1 MAPKTAKEVQ
11 NFLSGK
17 EPTVTKTVQPH
28 PELEDCEAKPYTR
41 EMAIRERKQ
50 EKSNIIELGAELAE
64 LETKEGSERKNKDGQ
79 IIMNPDNTPAKYPD
93 KYYATFVF
101 MGGTIQVEVKEV
113 QLPSLIIGE
122 TYFCKGRLAM
132 VKNFGKEELA
142 PVFTTFTQLYAG

>member
-1 MAPKTAKEVQ
+1 MA
-11 NFLSGK
+11 
-17 EPTVTKTVQPH
+17 TKNEKQA
-28 PELEDCEAKPYTR
+28 PELINHEEIPYTR

-64 LETKEGSERKNKDGQ
+64 LETKPGSERKNKDGQ

-101 MGGTIQVEVKEV
+101 MGGTIQVEVKDT
-113 QLPSLIIGE
+113 QLPSLVVGE

-132 VKNFGKEELA
+132 VKNFGKEELS
-142 PVFTTFTQLYAG
+142 PVFTVFTQLYAG